1 MYLANVITLAC
12 YQESTAAWY
21 TAAKAR
27 AGKEAKLILPKEEGT
42 VREEINVMNEVADP
56 ELKEFPTDMNSMEI
70 TLEDF
75 NEARNED
82 EEDPEFFPD
91 NDFDLAF

>member
-27 AGKEAKLILPKEEGT
+27 AGKEARLILPKEEGT
-42 VREEINVMNEVADP
+42 VR
-56 ELKEFPTDMNSMEI
+56 
-70 TLEDF
+70 
-75 NEARNED
+75 
-82 EEDPEFFPD
+82 
-91 NDFDLAF
+91 